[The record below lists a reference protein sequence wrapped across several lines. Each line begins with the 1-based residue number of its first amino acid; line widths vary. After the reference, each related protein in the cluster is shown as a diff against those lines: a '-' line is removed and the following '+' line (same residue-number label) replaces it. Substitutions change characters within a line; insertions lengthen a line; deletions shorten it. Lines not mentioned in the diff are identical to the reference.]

1 MYLEDQGFTVDTVGT
16 VPEALKLITE
26 KQFDVLISDLNIG
39 QAGDGFTVVSAM
51 LRTQPRAV
59 HLHPYGLPCIRNRP

>member
-1 MYLEDQGFTVDTVGT
+1 
-16 VPEALKLITE
+16 
-26 KQFDVLISDLNIG
+26 
-39 QAGDGFTVVSAM
+39 VSAM